1 MTIITDQDTSV
12 GREGLKVQSTHT
24 ACPTSRRYLYCGQGR
39 DSVSIV
45 QNKMLA
51 DEEIRNT
58 TSNVLT
64 YMKSN
69 MPNTEPSA
77 EITDY
82 EIQAVVDEQLPLAEK
97 NRMMERIIRCPD
109 SLNRMESLIRQK
121 NLLREWWRSE
131 WKDD

>member
-1 MTIITDQDTSV
+1 MPITDQDTSDCV
-12 GREGLKVQSTHT
+12 EGLKVQSVHT
-24 ACPTSRRYLYCGQGR
+24 ACPNSRRYLYSAQGR

-51 DEEIRNT
+51 DEEVRDT

-82 EIQAVVDEQLPLAEK
+82 EIQAVVDEQMPLAEK

-109 SLNRMESLIRQK
+109 SLNRMEALIRQK

-131 WKDD
+131 WKED